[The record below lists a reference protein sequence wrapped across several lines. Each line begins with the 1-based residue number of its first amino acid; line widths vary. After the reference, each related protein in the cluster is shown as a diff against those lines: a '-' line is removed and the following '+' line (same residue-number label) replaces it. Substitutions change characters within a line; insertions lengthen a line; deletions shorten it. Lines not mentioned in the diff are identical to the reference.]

1 MNNAGVTGLTPPKRL
16 WACAW
21 ATRNSAYAV
30 NLTYDRHTPTYRHTD
45 NIYHAKSRLNT
56 PHWGVQSRFRVIL
69 GKWFP
74 LQGKLAHSLNFCL
87 FECMLIERK
96 RRERLNNNYRAI
108 NFPRL
113 YNSSQT
119 TSPQPN
125 TNFYHTQSII
135 MSTLYL
141 YTYIIYYEL
150 FYSQRLLLKWYN
162 YVFRLVHIKK
172 NDRSRQEFIIY
183 NSFIVGANVVR
194 T

>member
-1 MNNAGVTGLTPPKRL
+1 MNNTGVTGLTAKKKEFEHARGSHVIPPTQLLCHTTDIQRTDNKY
-16 WACAW
+16 
-21 ATRNSAYAV
+21 NSAREAK
-30 NLTYDRHTPTYRHTD
+30 LTNRRE
-45 NIYHAKSRLNT
+45 NCFK
-56 PHWGVQSRFRVIL
+56 L

-74 LQGKLAHSLNFCL
+74 LQGERAHSLNFCL

-150 FYSQRLLLKWYN
+150 FYSQHLLLK
-162 YVFRLVHIKK
+162 
-172 NDRSRQEFIIY
+172 
-183 NSFIVGANVVR
+183 
-194 T
+194 

>member
-1 MNNAGVTGLTPPKRL
+1 MCTVSKRSSQVGYRLERPHKEFQLQFQNYAPPSL
-16 WACAW
+16 
-21 ATRNSAYAV
+21 
-30 NLTYDRHTPTYRHTD
+30 
-45 NIYHAKSRLNT
+45 
-56 PHWGVQSRFRVIL
+56 RVIRVAKGQRANVTYVRTITEKPFTSKL

-74 LQGKLAHSLNFCL
+74 LHCERAHSLNFCL

-150 FYSQRLLLKWYN
+150 FYSQRLLLK
-162 YVFRLVHIKK
+162 
-172 NDRSRQEFIIY
+172 
-183 NSFIVGANVVR
+183 
-194 T
+194 

>member
-1 MNNAGVTGLTPPKRL
+1 MLLVGFYRTILTLSMRAFGPRI
-16 WACAW
+16 
-21 ATRNSAYAV
+21 SAYAFWTTTDIH
-30 NLTYDRHTPTYRHTD
+30 TYIPTDIPREISIEHPSVGL
-45 NIYHAKSRLNT
+45 ASLA
-56 PHWGVQSRFRVIL
+56 QLLLL

-74 LQGKLAHSLNFCL
+74 LQGERAHSLNFCL

-150 FYSQRLLLKWYN
+150 FYSQRLLLK
-162 YVFRLVHIKK
+162 
-172 NDRSRQEFIIY
+172 
-183 NSFIVGANVVR
+183 
-194 T
+194 